1 MAKAR
6 VLVLMVAAALL
17 ILPCTASADDPLICR
32 FTGTVTL
39 DSANVPNGTVITAI
53 VEDDEYTTATP
64 TGYGP
69 STYSIAI
76 QPPDGKSYPDG
87 TAVSFRIDGH
97 AADQTGILQN
107 GQNIRRDLTASTGS
121 TPIPTPPSGSA
132 TSSNAWLI
140 VGLVAASIVE
150 VLLVGGVARI
160 AVSNWNR

>member
-1 MAKAR
+1 MNKVR
-6 VLVLMVAAALL
+6 VFVLMVAAALL

-39 DSANVPNGTVITAI
+39 DGANVPDGTVITAI

-69 STYSIAI
+69 STYSITI
-76 QPPDGKSYPDG
+76 YPPDGTSYPDG

-107 GQNIRRDLTASTGS
+107 GQNIRRDLTASAGS

-140 VGLVAASIVE
+140 VGLVAASIAE
-150 VLLVGGVARI
+150 VLLVVGVARI
-160 AVSNWNR
+160 AVSDWNR

>member
-17 ILPCTASADDPLICR
+17 IFPCIASAEDQPICR

-39 DSANVPNGTVITAI
+39 DGANVPDGTVITAI
-53 VEDDEYTTATP
+53 VEDDEYTTTTP

-76 QPPDGKSYPDG
+76 YPPEGTSYSDG
-87 TAVSFRIDGH
+87 TAVFFKIDGH

-107 GQNIRRDLTASTGS
+107 GQNIRRDLTASAGS

-160 AVSNWNR
+160 AVSDWNR

>member
-1 MAKAR
+1 MNKVR
-6 VLVLMVAAALL
+6 VFVLMVAAALL
-17 ILPCTASADDPLICR
+17 IFPCIASAEDQPVCR
-32 FTGTVTL
+32 FSGIATL
-39 DSANVPNGTVITAI
+39 DGTNVPDGTVITAI

-69 STYSIAI
+69 STYSITI
-76 QPPDGKSYPDG
+76 YPPDGTSYPDG

-107 GQNIRRDLTASTGS
+107 GQNIRRDLTASAGS

-140 VGLVAASIVE
+140 VGLVAASIAE
-150 VLLVGGVARI
+150 VLLVVGVARI
-160 AVSNWNR
+160 AVSDWNR

>member
-17 ILPCTASADDPLICR
+17 IFPCIASAEDQPVCR
-32 FTGTVTL
+32 FSGIATL
-39 DSANVPNGTVITAI
+39 DGTNVPDGTIITAI

-160 AVSNWNR
+160 AVSDWNR

>member
-6 VLVLMVAAALL
+6 VLVLMVAAALF
-17 ILPCTASADDPLICR
+17 IFPCIASAEDQPVCR
-32 FTGTVTL
+32 FSGIATL
-39 DSANVPNGTVITAI
+39 DGANVPDGTIITAI
-53 VEDDEYTTATP
+53 VEDDEYTTTTP

-76 QPPDGKSYPDG
+76 YPPDGKSYSDG
-87 TAVSFRIDGH
+87 TTVSFKIDGH
-97 AADQTGILQN
+97 AADQTATLQN

-121 TPIPTPPSGSA
+121 TSTPTPPSGSA

-160 AVSNWNR
+160 AVSDWNR